1 MLTLEDGGGVWFR
14 NVTSPETMERTLT
27 DVQRAYPH
35 VSSIDSS
42 LIVTWDHVG
51 YASLHTD
58 KTIVFTCMLIAT
70 GVDRYSAMLFVSITA
85 YYALFVVVN

>member
-1 MLTLEDGGGVWFR
+1 MGGNIFFNHSVLLVYSADVDTRPEDGGGIWFR
-14 NVTSPETMERTLT
+14 NVTSPETMERALT

-58 KTIVFTCMLIAT
+58 KVIIMIVFTWL
-70 GVDRYSAMLFVSITA
+70 
-85 YYALFVVVN
+85 